1 MIKVKRVEI
10 RDRGTFIPAVAL
22 QVTGGSDEPLLER
35 AGFSEDPLIVLIHL
49 EGLGCHWDAFEWPAN
64 SRTMH
69 EAHRWLEQ
77 HWNEQKDGGVLD
89 IEFILGETKISK
101 VSEVA

>member
-10 RDRGTFIPAVAL
+10 RDSATLIPAIAL
-22 QVTGGSDEPLLER
+22 QVTGGPNEPLLER
-35 AGFSEDPLIVLIHL
+35 AGFGEDPLIVLIHL
-49 EGLGCHWDAFEWPAN
+49 EGQGCNWDAFEWPAG

-77 HWNEQKDGGVLD
+77 HWDEQEDGGVLD
-89 IEFILGETKISK
+89 VEFVLGETEVSK